1 MPFAFYICKVL
12 RMFMDED
19 FETDLLLL
27 DVNGRSG

>member
-1 MPFAFYICKVL
+1 MPFAFYIRKVL

-27 DVNGRSG
+27 DVDGRCG